1 MEFCFQHRKSSAKK
15 YVICL
20 YEVMNSTLR
29 DLRTQRNLL
38 MDTPWIKRGSSYLN
52 VLSDIFQDEI
62 QPCLKKA
69 KNYIN
74 KD

>member
-1 MEFCFQHRKSSAKK
+1 M
-15 YVICL
+15 ICL

-29 DLRTQRNLL
+29 LIENAKKFVDGYSMDKEGLL
-38 MDTPWIKRGSSYLN
+38 YLN

-69 KNYIN
+69 KLY
-74 KD
+74 K